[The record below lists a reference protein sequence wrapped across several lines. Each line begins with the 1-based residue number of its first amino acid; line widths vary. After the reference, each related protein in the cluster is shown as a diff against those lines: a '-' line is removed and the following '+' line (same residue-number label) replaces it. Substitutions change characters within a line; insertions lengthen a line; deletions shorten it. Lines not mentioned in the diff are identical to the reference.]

1 MFGAA
6 SDTVGTGLVE
16 SLARLGGN
24 ITGLSNQIIDIS
36 GKKLEFLREIA
47 PAIYNMV
54 VPAAVGGSCPANGGP
69 DCSTEGQSA
78 PPDSW

>member
-1 MFGAA
+1 VFGAA
-6 SDTVGTGLVE
+6 SDPAGTGLVE

-24 ITGLSNQIIDIS
+24 ITGLSNQITDIS
-36 GKKLEFLREIA
+36 GKILEFLCEIA